1 MKKRIISAFI
11 VLLILFVIFFYANS
25 IESNAYYK
33 NDSNNIQLLAQK
45 DRIKVYSFL
54 DDNGVEYIIALG
66 QSDRLTGE
74 NSISI
79 IRRYEE

>member
-11 VLLILFVIFFYANS
+11 VLLILFVIFLYANS
-25 IESNAYYK
+25 IESNAYCK

-45 DRIKVYSFL
+45 DKIKVYSFL
-54 DDNGVEYIIALG
+54 DDNGVEYIITLG
-66 QSDRLTGE
+66 QSDKLNGE